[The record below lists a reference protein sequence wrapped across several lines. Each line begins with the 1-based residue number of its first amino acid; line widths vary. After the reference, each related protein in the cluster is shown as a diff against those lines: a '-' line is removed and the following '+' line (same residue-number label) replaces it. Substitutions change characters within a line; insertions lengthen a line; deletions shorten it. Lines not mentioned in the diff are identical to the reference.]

1 MLLSQGQTPLETVN
15 QMQTSR
21 NAAKFNMPQ
30 SLSHLFVHI
39 IFSTKH
45 RQPFITERIE
55 KELYAYIAKILYGEC
70 HSPAVVIGGDKDH
83 IHILLALSRIWP
95 IAKIVELIKKRS
107 LKWIKTKGKDLAAF
121 QWQTGYGCFSVSKSS
136 VSAVTKYI
144 ANQKEHHRKQ
154 TYKDEFI
161 EFLEKHG

>member
-1 MLLSQGQTPLETVN
+1 
-15 QMQTSR
+15 MQTSR

-55 KELYAYIAKILYGEC
+55 KELYAYIAKILYDEC

-83 IHILLALSRIWP
+83 IHILLALSRIWS

-107 LKWIKTKGKDLAAF
+107 SKWMKTKGRDLSGF

-136 VSAVTKYI
+136 VPAVRRYI
-144 ANQKEHHRKQ
+144 EKQKEHHQKQ
-154 TYKDEFI
+154 TFKDEFVQ
-161 EFLEKHG
+161 FLDKHGIEYDERFMWD